1 MAAAAATEQPVQG
14 TSVPWAGAAAGLS
27 LTSAPLHLWLL
38 LAHRHWAVMAAILLV
53 MTAACTVCAVRVL
66 RSLRRDRSDDS
77 ELRGLLLMADAM
89 ALAHAVLLLPAGGHH
104 HGGHGPPVALGG
116 GHASGATASM
126 LLLVALELAVAA
138 SAALA
143 LRSHRRALA

>member
-1 MAAAAATEQPVQG
+1 MAAAAATEQPARG
-14 TSVPWAGAAAGLS
+14 MPVPWAGTAAGLS
-27 LTSAPLHLWLL
+27 LASAPLHLWAL
-38 LAHRHWAVMAAILLV
+38 LAHRHSAVMAAILLV

-66 RSLRRDRSDDS
+66 RSLPRDRSDDS

-89 ALAHAVLLLPAGGHH
+89 ALAHAMLLLPAGGHH
-104 HGGHGPPVALGG
+104 HGGHSSPVALGA

-126 LLLVALELAVAA
+126 LLVALELAVAA

-143 LRSHRRALA
+143 RRSHRRALA